1 MLVLRRRPL
10 SQIEIYVWLLFLAL
24 CIAAQAVI
32 GGSVPGL
39 IGLILLVVAIE
50 TFVQVRVSLTL
61 TPDQVRVSVPLSRV
75 QAVPRGAV
83 GSIHMYFYFLSFH
96 NAAGSRILRT
106 RPYWTKG
113 QLLELSEQLG
123 VPLFRH
129 KNRWFGLGP
138 PAYWGTQVTRG
149 HRRGS

>member
-1 MLVLRRRPL
+1 VLVLRRRPS
-10 SQIEIYVWLLFLAL
+10 SQIEIYFWLLIIAV
-24 CIAAQAVI
+24 CIAVEAVN
-32 GGSVPGL
+32 GGSLPGL
-39 IGLILLVVAIE
+39 IIFILLIVALE
-50 TFVQVRVSLTL
+50 TSVQVRVSLRL

-96 NAAGSRILRT
+96 SAAGRRILRT
-106 RPYWTKG
+106 TPYWTKG

-129 KNRWFGLGP
+129 KNRWLGLGP

-149 HRRGS
+149 HRRA